1 MRPAKEHLITEILI
15 EIENNI
21 SFTDCASLFDLN
33 WALPVSTFKRYWRE
47 ASTRHA
53 DHQRATQIEKQ
64 ALSLEAAKERFK
76 KAILNADERMEI
88 LTKIASGDITMVK
101 EVPGRNGI
109 ELLNVTP
116 DFAERRAAI
125 AELNKMDGNYAPQ
138 RKELTHTTPKKLTIK
153 INRSNENNDI

>member
-1 MRPAKEHLITEILI
+1 MRPSKEHLITEILA

-33 WALPVSTFKRYWRE
+33 WALPLSTFKRYWRE

-64 ALSLEAAKERFK
+64 ALSLEAAKDRLK
-76 KAILNADERMEI
+76 KAILNKDERMEI
-88 LTKIASGDITMVK
+88 LTKIASGEITMIK
-101 EVPGRNGI
+101 EVAGRQGI

-125 AELNKMDGNYAPQ
+125 AELNKMDGEYAPQ

-153 INRSNENNDI
+153 INRNENTDI